1 MKHFTKKILV
11 GYFFCTPSIFYI
23 DPQEVLDLLSN
34 QSPKQEG
41 FRKNLKPRVFMYCVW
56 TYMYNILC
64 RIKKSSNCCTDTI
77 S

>member
-1 MKHFTKKILV
+1 MKHFTKNVLV

-41 FRKNLKPRVFMYCVW
+41 FRKKFKTKSFHVLCLDLHVQYFMQN
-56 TYMYNILC
+56 T
-64 RIKKSSNCCTDTI
+64 KKF
-77 S
+77 